1 MGLDPGTPVPIT
13 TQDLTLCVST
23 SFAAAKTQGITQ
35 KIVVLHVTGLAAEAR
50 KAGVV
55 FSSQSIGSM
64 FGVYFR
70 DAPPRSFAEV
80 MQCDRERFNR
90 FFHAM
95 LDHGVYFAPSAY
107 ETGFVSAAHDRPEI
121 DTTLVAAR
129 NCFERLS

>member
-1 MGLDPGTPVPIT
+1 
-13 TQDLTLCVST
+13 
-23 SFAAAKTQGITQ
+23 
-35 KIVVLHVTGLAAEAR
+35 
-50 KAGVV
+50 
-55 FSSQSIGSM
+55 M
-64 FGVYFR
+64 FGIYFR

-121 DTTLVAAR
+121 ETTLVAAR
-129 NCFERLS
+129 DCFERLS